1 MRAIFTAALILGL
14 ATPALAQSWADE
26 ISSFD
31 HGRLDRLAESKAK
44 GLAEA
49 ERGASPSDLA
59 VIRSVAG
66 AHGADVSESA
76 IRGTWQCRTIKTG
89 GMAPALVY
97 SWFRCRIRDT
107 HNGLYFE
114 KVTGTQRISGYLDRY
129 NDGFLLLGSTT
140 VGKERP
146 RPYSGG
152 NHGAGAPTTHS
163 DAVGVLS
170 SIGPGHLRIE
180 FPYPFYE
187 STFDVMEL
195 RR

>member
-1 MRAIFTAALILGL
+1 MRAIFTAALIFGL

-44 GLAEA
+44 GMAEA
-49 ERGASPSDLA
+49 ERGAPPSDLA
-59 VIRSVAG
+59 VIRAVAG
-66 AHGADVSESA
+66 PEGAGVSQSG
-76 IRGTWQCRTIKTG
+76 ITGSWQCRTIKTG
-89 GMAPALVY
+89 GMAPSVVY

-107 HNGLYFE
+107 RNGLYFE

-129 NDGFLLLGSTT
+129 NDGFVLLGSTT

-152 NHGAGAPTTHS
+152 NRGLGAIATHS

-170 SIGPGHLRIE
+170 SIGPSHLRIE

-187 STFDVMEL
+187 STYDVMEL